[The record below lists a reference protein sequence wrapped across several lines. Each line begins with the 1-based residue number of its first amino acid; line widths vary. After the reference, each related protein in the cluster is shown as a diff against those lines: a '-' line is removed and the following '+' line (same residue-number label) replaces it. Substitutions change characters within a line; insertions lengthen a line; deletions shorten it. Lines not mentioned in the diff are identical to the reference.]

1 MSMVEYEK
9 RVFLFIRGRE
19 SGMEFRKLAR
29 SRQQLSQEECIDL
42 LRNEMRGVLSVHGDG
57 GYPYGMPL
65 NHWYC
70 EEDGKLYFHSGKKGH
85 RTDSMLADDRASYC
99 VIDSGIREEG
109 EWPLHFNTVI
119 VFGRLSIVE
128 DHEKALEISR
138 RISLKFTQ
146 DQEYIENE
154 ILHFGDA
161 VLCFSLTPEHI
172 CGKKVKES

>member
-19 SGMEFRKLAR
+19 SGMEF
-29 SRQQLSQEECIDL
+29 
-42 LRNEMRGVLSVHGDG
+42 
-57 GYPYGMPL
+57 
-65 NHWYC
+65 
-70 EEDGKLYFHSGKKGH
+70 
-85 RTDSMLADDRASYC
+85 
-99 VIDSGIREEG
+99 
-109 EWPLHFNTVI
+109 

-146 DQEYIENE
+146 DQEYIDNE